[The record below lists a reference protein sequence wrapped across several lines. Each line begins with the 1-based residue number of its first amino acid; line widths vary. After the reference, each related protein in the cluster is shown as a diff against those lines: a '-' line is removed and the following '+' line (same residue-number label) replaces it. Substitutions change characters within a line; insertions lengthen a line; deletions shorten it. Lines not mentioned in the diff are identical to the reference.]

1 MDRRDFIK
9 SSGALVAVLA
19 LQPKQVM
26 GMASDANNRSVGRLI
41 LPINRNW
48 RFSPQRVENA
58 TQRDFNDAHF
68 ETVTVPHTN
77 KKLPWLGFDEK
88 AYEFVSTYRRKF
100 RLPSRARGQRVFV
113 DFAGA
118 MTASTVWING
128 QRLGEYRGGYT
139 PFSFELTPYVEWSR
153 ENVLVVELDS
163 SERADIPPFGGR
175 IDYLTFGGI
184 YRDVSLRLVSPTYL
198 ENIFAQPKDVMT
210 DHPSLDVSC
219 FVKYPKSALGQL
231 TSSGSFDLE
240 VELRDGDYVMATAR
254 QKIEPNA
261 TANPAVYNVNLT
273 DLGSIE
279 RWDLTNPR
287 LYTVVARLKQADA
300 TMDEDS
306 RRIGFREAQFSD
318 HGFELNGA
326 CEIARA
332 ESSSDFSLCRGGN
345 AGAGATAGRADFQAR
360 T

>member
-153 ENVLVVELDS
+153 ENVLGGGIGF
-163 SERADIPPFGGR
+163 ERAGR
-175 IDYLTFGGI
+175 
-184 YRDVSLRLVSPTYL
+184 
-198 ENIFAQPKDVMT
+198 
-210 DHPSLDVSC
+210 H
-219 FVKYPKSALGQL
+219 SA
-231 TSSGSFDLE
+231 F
-240 VELRDGDYVMATAR
+240 
-254 QKIEPNA
+254 
-261 TANPAVYNVNLT
+261 
-273 DLGSIE
+273 
-279 RWDLTNPR
+279 
-287 LYTVVARLKQADA
+287 
-300 TMDEDS
+300 
-306 RRIGFREAQFSD
+306 RRK
-318 HGFELNGA
+318 N
-326 CEIARA
+326 
-332 ESSSDFSLCRGGN
+332 
-345 AGAGATAGRADFQAR
+345 
-360 T
+360 